1 MILEK
6 KAFTLIEVL
15 ITLAIFAILTAGAV
29 WFFIGSSR
37 DVTTIWEQLTTQNQ
51 GKKTLE
57 KVTKYIRKAETSS
70 AGAYPLVTTTPYDLI
85 FYANVDSDSMI
96 EKVEFKLDNDKV
108 LRQIITN
115 PSSTASSNIY
125 GSGIATSQPTILAE
139 NVINKTTNPATP
151 VFLYYDENYTGTQS
165 ELISGQFNLVD
176 VHMVKVQLELEKDF
190 NKSPAPLHLESAVL
204 IRSTKTNR

>member
-15 ITLAIFAILTAGAV
+15 VAIAIFSILSAGAV

-37 DVTTIWEQLTTQNQ
+37 DVNIIWEQLTTQNQ

-70 AGAYPLVTTTPYDLI
+70 DGAYSLVTTTPYDLV
-85 FYANVDSDSMI
+85 FFANVDSDSMI
-96 EKVEFKLDNDKV
+96 EKVRFWVENDNV
-108 LRQIITN
+108 LRQTITN
-115 PSSTASSNIY
+115 PSSTASSNMY
-125 GSGIATSQPTILAE
+125 GSGVATPQTIILA
-139 NVINKTTNPATP
+139 NNIVNKSTTPTTP
-151 VFLYYDENYTGTQS
+151 VFLYYDEKYTGAQS
-165 ELISGQFNLVD
+165 ELSGDFNLVD

-190 NKSPAPLHLESAVL
+190 YKSPVPLHLESAVL

>member
-15 ITLAIFAILTAGAV
+15 VAIAIFSILSAGAV

-37 DVTTIWEQLTTQNQ
+37 DVNIIWEQLTTQNQ

-70 AGAYPLVTTTPYDLI
+70 AGAYPLVTTTPYNLI

-115 PSSTASSNIY
+115 PSSTASSNMY

-151 VFLYYDENYTGTQS
+151 VFLYYNENYTGTQS
-165 ELISGQFNLVD
+165 ELSGDFNLVK